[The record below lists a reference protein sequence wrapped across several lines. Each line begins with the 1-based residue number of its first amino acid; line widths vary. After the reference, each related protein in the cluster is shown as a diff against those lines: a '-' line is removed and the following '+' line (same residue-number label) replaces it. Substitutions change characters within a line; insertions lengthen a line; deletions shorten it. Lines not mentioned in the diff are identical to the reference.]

1 MDHVGTMRPD
11 APAPAKDA
19 AAGWYPDPTLPGQ
32 QRYWDGE
39 AWTPRTQ
46 VTVPVEPIAPLPAE
60 G

>member
-1 MDHVGTMRPD
+1 MTEQPRP
-11 APAPAKDA
+11 P
-19 AAGWYPDPTLPGQ
+19 AGWYPDPVLPGQ
-32 QRYWDGE
+32 ERYWDGS